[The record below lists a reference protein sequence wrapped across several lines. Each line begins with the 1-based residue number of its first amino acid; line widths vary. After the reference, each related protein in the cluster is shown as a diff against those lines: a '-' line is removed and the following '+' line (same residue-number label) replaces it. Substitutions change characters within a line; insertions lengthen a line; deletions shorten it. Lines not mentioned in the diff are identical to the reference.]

1 MEDGNAAVT
10 PLSSHQPPPWLGWL
24 LLVSLLV
31 MLNTHLFITMTAGVD
46 QYSFYAA
53 DSAAAQ
59 PYPQALAQ
67 GPYPVLLTFIIN
79 VLLAFLAYGIY
90 RLIWRRFTSHR
101 APGPG
106 SATRNP
112 FKQNAIAFAIPVCVA
127 MGPSFVL
134 SYTVL
139 KPYFIIVGALIAVVL
154 GIVGALK
161 DPDVTLDPATRGYWF
176 HVAAVATFLMMAL
189 AVVVTLFFQII
200 PPEPPDSNI
209 FWELEWDR
217 YPLEEFRQEARE
229 GMLLFGLASI
239 AYMVVVLGGTLL
251 ATLHPPRIG
260 PRSQAPHTGTLYGA
274 NLTFFEI
281 PTDNP
286 GEWASEIL
294 RLLSQEVLGNEEDPS
309 YLAVLSGRE
318 QPLSA
323 AQYAR
328 LSDERSGLLNDVD
341 ILVDRAR
348 GTAKHRTG
356 SGLKRIGVHTNRG
369 NATFLTLCL
378 YSRNPGRRFTV
389 SEIRNLLAKETGRE
403 APSNIHYIISTLE
416 SKGLPLEREP
426 KEGVTYLRDDQKIR
440 FLDDLET

>member
-53 DSAAAQ
+53 GSAAGQ

-67 GPYPVLLTFIIN
+67 APYPVLLTFTIN

-90 RLIWRRFTSHR
+90 RLIWRRFTGQP

-106 SATRNP
+106 STARNP
-112 FKQNAIAFAIPVCVA
+112 FKQNAMAFAIPVCVA

-189 AVVVTLFFQII
+189 AVVVTLFFQVI
-200 PPEPPDSNI
+200 PPELPDSNI

-239 AYMVVVLGGTLL
+239 AYQ
-251 ATLHPPRIG
+251 H
-260 PRSQAPHTGTLYGA
+260 SLYGGGA
-274 NLTFFEI
+274 RRDFAG
-281 PTDNP
+281 D
-286 GEWASEIL
+286 
-294 RLLSQEVLGNEEDPS
+294 
-309 YLAVLSGRE
+309 
-318 QPLSA
+318 A
-323 AQYAR
+323 APAA
-328 LSDERSGLLNDVD
+328 
-341 ILVDRAR
+341 DRAAVGGAAYGAAVR
-348 GTAKHRTG
+348 RQPDV
-356 SGLKRIGVHTNRG
+356 LRNTNRQ
-369 NATFLTLCL
+369 
-378 YSRNPGRRFTV
+378 PG
-389 SEIRNLLAKETGRE
+389 GM
-403 APSNIHYIISTLE
+403 
-416 SKGLPLEREP
+416 G
-426 KEGVTYLRDDQKIR
+426 Q
-440 FLDDLET
+440 